1 MKRIVFL
8 LSLVLLLLSVTACG
22 NSSAGTTATPGT
34 NGTGETSGAAEDITA
49 EIVKSGTVEDA
60 TLTQGDFSIELLSWD
75 AGYSGHSLT
84 KGAEV
89 LCMRF
94 HVKNGT
100 DEQVQISDFFIPRFF
115 LDGVEVTSFGS
126 DFYGNGDSF
135 AVFTDSELRAGAET
149 DIFLCLDCSVTDA
162 HTVEVDLMEPVET
175 LTGTISASENVLT
188 TFSFSM

>member
-1 MKRIVFL
+1 
-8 LSLVLLLLSVTACG
+8 
-22 NSSAGTTATPGT
+22 
-34 NGTGETSGAAEDITA
+34 
-49 EIVKSGTVEDA
+49 
-60 TLTQGDFSIELLSWD
+60 
-75 AGYSGHSLT
+75 
-84 KGAEV
+84 
-89 LCMRF
+89 MRF

-175 LTGTISASENVLT
+175 LTGTIGASENVLT
-188 TFSFSM
+188 TFSFSI